1 MKRVVL
7 TLVLCGVFLLT
18 GCKSY
23 NERDIVKELE
33 NKLNK
38 ANSYF
43 VQGEMEITN
52 NEDIYTYSV
61 EVSFKEKDN
70 YKVVL
75 TNTSNDHTQVIL
87 RNSDGVYVVTP
98 SLNKSFKFQSDWPYN
113 NSQVYLLKSLIEDMG
128 NEDGRSF
135 EKSDKGYIFTTKV
148 VYPNNEKL
156 VKQTISLDKKLN
168 IDEVRVLDKDNNTQ
182 IKMKYNKIDWNKGFS
197 DDYFDLSSIIDV
209 TEAREKSTVD
219 NGNGNVNSNS
229 NSNNNSSSNSNDNSN
244 MNSNSGNNDSSV
256 KGSDNDRGNLNGDN
270 SGNNG
275 SSANNGAS
283 DNSNMNSN
291 SNTNANTNTNTNTNT
306 NNSSEESSKTETK
319 ETASLD
325 DVIYPMY
332 LPSNTYLKGTEKFKT
347 DTGQRLILTFEG
359 DNPFTLVEETVTR
372 SKDHEIIP
380 TYGEL
385 ELLLDAVAIVND
397 NSVNWISNGTQYYI
411 TSDTLATS
419 SLLEVARSISVLPVS
434 K

>member
-61 EVSFKEKDN
+61 EVSFKKRDN

-135 EKSDKGYIFTTKV
+135 EKNDKGYVFTTKV

-168 IDEVRVLDKDNNTQ
+168 IDVVRVLDKDNNTQ
-182 IKMKYNKIDWNKGFS
+182 IKMKYNRIDWNKGFS

-209 TEAREKSTVD
+209 TEAREKSSVD
-219 NGNGNVNSNS
+219 NGNMNSN
-229 NSNNNSSSNSNDNSN
+229 SNSNDNSN
-244 MNSNSGNNDSSV
+244 MNSNSNNSDSSA

-275 SSANNGAS
+275 AS

-291 SNTNANTNTNTNTNT
+291 SNSNTNTNTNTNT
-306 NNSSEESSKTETK
+306 NEDSSKAETK

>member
-113 NSQVYLLKSLIEDMG
+113 NSQVYLLKSLIEDMS

-135 EKSDKGYIFTTKV
+135 EKNDKGYVFTTKV

-156 VKQTISLDKKLN
+156 VKQSISLDKKLN
-168 IDEVRVLDKDNNTQ
+168 IDVVRVLDKDNNTQ
-182 IKMKYNKIDWNKGFS
+182 IKMKYNRIDWNKGFS

-209 TEAREKSTVD
+209 TEAREKSSVD
-219 NGNGNVNSNS
+219 NGNMNSN
-229 NSNNNSSSNSNDNSN
+229 SNSNDNSN
-244 MNSNSGNNDSSV
+244 MNNNNNSNSDSNSDNSV
-256 KGSDNDRGNLNGDN
+256 KDSDNDRGNLNGDN
-270 SGNNG
+270 SDT
-275 SSANNGAS
+275 S

-291 SNTNANTNTNTNTNT
+291 SNTNTNTNTNTN
-306 NNSSEESSKTETK
+306 EDSSKTETK

-397 NSVNWISNGTQYYI
+397 NSVNWISNGMQYYI

>member
-113 NSQVYLLKSLIEDMG
+113 NSQVYLLKSLIEDMS

-135 EKSDKGYIFTTKV
+135 EKNDKGYVFTTKV

-156 VKQTISLDKKLN
+156 VKQSISLDKKLN
-168 IDEVRVLDKDNNTQ
+168 IDVVRVLDKDNNTQ
-182 IKMKYNKIDWNKGFS
+182 IKMKYNRIDWNKGFS

-209 TEAREKSTVD
+209 TEAREKSSVD
-219 NGNGNVNSNS
+219 NGNMN
-229 NSNNNSSSNSNDNSN
+229 SNSNDNSN
-244 MNSNSGNNDSSV
+244 MNNNSNSDSDSSV
-256 KGSDNDRGNLNGDN
+256 KDSDNDRGNLNGDN
-270 SGNNG
+270 SDT
-275 SSANNGAS
+275 S

-291 SNTNANTNTNTNTNT
+291 SNSNTNTNTNTNT
-306 NNSSEESSKTETK
+306 NEDSSKTETK

>member
-113 NSQVYLLKSLIEDMG
+113 NSQVYLLKSLIEDMS

-135 EKSDKGYIFTTKV
+135 EKNDKGYVFTTKV

-156 VKQTISLDKKLN
+156 VKQSISLDKKLN
-168 IDEVRVLDKDNNTQ
+168 IDVVRVLDKDNNTQ
-182 IKMKYNKIDWNKGFS
+182 IKMKYNRIDWNKGFS

-209 TEAREKSTVD
+209 TEAREK
-219 NGNGNVNSNS
+219 
-229 NSNNNSSSNSNDNSN
+229 
-244 MNSNSGNNDSSV
+244 
-256 KGSDNDRGNLNGDN
+256 
-270 SGNNG
+270 
-275 SSANNGAS
+275 
-283 DNSNMNSN
+283 
-291 SNTNANTNTNTNTNT
+291 
-306 NNSSEESSKTETK
+306 
-319 ETASLD
+319 
-325 DVIYPMY
+325 
-332 LPSNTYLKGTEKFKT
+332 
-347 DTGQRLILTFEG
+347 
-359 DNPFTLVEETVTR
+359 
-372 SKDHEIIP
+372 
-380 TYGEL
+380 
-385 ELLLDAVAIVND
+385 
-397 NSVNWISNGTQYYI
+397 
-411 TSDTLATS
+411 
-419 SLLEVARSISVLPVS
+419 
-434 K
+434 

>member
-23 NERDIVKELE
+23 NEKDIVKELD

-38 ANSYF
+38 ASSYF

-135 EKSDKGYIFTTKV
+135 EKNDKGYIFTTKV

-219 NGNGNVNSNS
+219 NGNMNSNSGNSSNNSNSGNNSNS
-229 NSNNNSSSNSNDNSN
+229 NENSN
-244 MNSNSGNNDSSV
+244 MNSNSGNDNSST

-275 SSANNGAS
+275 AS
-283 DNSNMNSN
+283 DNSNMNSNGNSN
-291 SNTNANTNTNTNTNT
+291 SNTNANTNNNTNS
-306 NNSSEESSKTETK
+306 NSTSNEESGNTKTK

-372 SKDHEIIP
+372 SEDHEIIP

-411 TSDTLATS
+411 TSDTLETS

>member
-135 EKSDKGYIFTTKV
+135 EKNDKGYVFTTKV

-168 IDEVRVLDKDNNTQ
+168 IDVVRVLDKDNNTQ
-182 IKMKYNKIDWNKGFS
+182 IKMKYNRIDWNKGFS

-209 TEAREKSTVD
+209 TEAREKSSVD
-219 NGNGNVNSNS
+219 NGNMNSN
-229 NSNNNSSSNSNDNSN
+229 SNSNDNSN
-244 MNSNSGNNDSSV
+244 MNSNNSDSSV

-275 SSANNGAS
+275 AS
-283 DNSNMNSN
+283 DNSNINDNNNSN
-291 SNTNANTNTNTNTNT
+291 SNTNTNTNTNT
-306 NNSSEESSKTETK
+306 NEDSSKTETK

>member
-113 NSQVYLLKSLIEDMG
+113 NSQVYLLKSLIEDMS

-135 EKSDKGYIFTTKV
+135 EKNDKGYVFTTKV

-156 VKQTISLDKKLN
+156 VKQSISLDKKLN
-168 IDEVRVLDKDNNTQ
+168 IDVVRVLDKDNNTQ
-182 IKMKYNKIDWNKGFS
+182 IKMKYNRIDWNKGFS

-209 TEAREKSTVD
+209 TEAREKSSVD
-219 NGNGNVNSNS
+219 NGNMN
-229 NSNNNSSSNSNDNSN
+229 SNSNDNSN
-244 MNSNSGNNDSSV
+244 MNSNSNSDNSV
-256 KGSDNDRGNLNGDN
+256 KDSDNDRGNLNGDN
-270 SGNNG
+270 SDT
-275 SSANNGAS
+275 S

-291 SNTNANTNTNTNTNT
+291 SNSNSNTNTNTNTNT
-306 NNSSEESSKTETK
+306 NEDSSKTETK

>member
-7 TLVLCGVFLLT
+7 TLVLCGIFLLT

-135 EKSDKGYIFTTKV
+135 EKNDKGYVFTTKV

-168 IDEVRVLDKDNNTQ
+168 IDVVRVLDKDNNTQ
-182 IKMKYNKIDWNKGFS
+182 IKMKYNRIDWNKGFS

-209 TEAREKSTVD
+209 TEAREKSSVD
-219 NGNGNVNSNS
+219 NGNMNSN
-229 NSNNNSSSNSNDNSN
+229 SNSNDNSN
-244 MNSNSGNNDSSV
+244 MNSNNSDSSV

-275 SSANNGAS
+275 AS
-283 DNSNMNSN
+283 DNSNINDNNNSN
-291 SNTNANTNTNTNTNT
+291 SNTNTNTNTNT
-306 NNSSEESSKTETK
+306 NEDSSKTETK

>member
-113 NSQVYLLKSLIEDMG
+113 NSQVYLLKSLIEDMS

-135 EKSDKGYIFTTKV
+135 EKNDKGYVFTTKV

-156 VKQTISLDKKLN
+156 VKQSISLDKKLN
-168 IDEVRVLDKDNNTQ
+168 IDVVRVLDKDNNTQ
-182 IKMKYNKIDWNKGFS
+182 IKMKYNRIDWNKGFS

-209 TEAREKSTVD
+209 TEAREKSSVD
-219 NGNGNVNSNS
+219 NGNMNSNS
-229 NSNNNSSSNSNDNSN
+229 NSNSDSNSDNS
-244 MNSNSGNNDSSV
+244 V
-256 KGSDNDRGNLNGDN
+256 KDSDNDRGNLNGDN
-270 SGNNG
+270 SDT
-275 SSANNGAS
+275 S

-291 SNTNANTNTNTNTNT
+291 SNTNTNTNTNTN
-306 NNSSEESSKTETK
+306 EDSSKTETK

-397 NSVNWISNGTQYYI
+397 NSVNWISNGMQYYI

>member
-23 NERDIVKELE
+23 NERDIVNELE

-113 NSQVYLLKSLIEDMG
+113 NSQVYLLKSLIEDMS

-135 EKSDKGYIFTTKV
+135 EKNDKGYVFTTKV

-156 VKQTISLDKKLN
+156 VKQSISLDKKLN
-168 IDEVRVLDKDNNTQ
+168 IDVVRVLDKDNNTQ
-182 IKMKYNKIDWNKGFS
+182 IKMKYNRIDWNKGFS

-209 TEAREKSTVD
+209 TEAREKSSVD
-219 NGNGNVNSNS
+219 NGNMNSN
-229 NSNNNSSSNSNDNSN
+229 SNSNDNSN
-244 MNSNSGNNDSSV
+244 MNNNSNSDSSV
-256 KGSDNDRGNLNGDN
+256 KDSDNDRGNLNGDN
-270 SGNNG
+270 SDT
-275 SSANNGAS
+275 S
-283 DNSNMNSN
+283 DNANMNSN
-291 SNTNANTNTNTNTNT
+291 SNSNSNSNTNTNTNTNT
-306 NNSSEESSKTETK
+306 NEDSSKTETK

>member
-113 NSQVYLLKSLIEDMG
+113 NSQVYLLKSLIEDMS

-135 EKSDKGYIFTTKV
+135 EKNDKGYVFTTKV

-156 VKQTISLDKKLN
+156 VKQSISLDKKLN
-168 IDEVRVLDKDNNTQ
+168 IDVVRVLDKDNNTQ
-182 IKMKYNKIDWNKGFS
+182 IKMKYNRIDWNKGFS

-209 TEAREKSTVD
+209 TEAREKSSVD
-219 NGNGNVNSNS
+219 NGNMNSNS
-229 NSNNNSSSNSNDNSN
+229 NSNSNSDS
-244 MNSNSGNNDSSV
+244 DSSV
-256 KGSDNDRGNLNGDN
+256 KDSDNDRGNLNGDN
-270 SGNNG
+270 SDT
-275 SSANNGAS
+275 S

-291 SNTNANTNTNTNTNT
+291 SNTNTNTNTN
-306 NNSSEESSKTETK
+306 EDSSKTETK

-397 NSVNWISNGTQYYI
+397 NSVNWISNGMQYYI

>member
-113 NSQVYLLKSLIEDMG
+113 NSQVYLLKSLIEDMS

-135 EKSDKGYIFTTKV
+135 EKNDKGYVFTTKV

-156 VKQTISLDKKLN
+156 VKQSISLDKKLN
-168 IDEVRVLDKDNNTQ
+168 IDVVRVLDKDNNTQ
-182 IKMKYNKIDWNKGFS
+182 IKMKYNRIDWNKGFS

-209 TEAREKSTVD
+209 TEAREKSSVD
-219 NGNGNVNSNS
+219 NGNMNSNS
-229 NSNNNSSSNSNDNSN
+229 NSDSNSDNS
-244 MNSNSGNNDSSV
+244 V
-256 KGSDNDRGNLNGDN
+256 KDSDNDRGNLNGDN
-270 SGNNG
+270 SDT
-275 SSANNGAS
+275 S

-291 SNTNANTNTNTNTNT
+291 SNTNTNTNTN
-306 NNSSEESSKTETK
+306 EDSSKTETK

>member
-113 NSQVYLLKSLIEDMG
+113 NSQVYLLKSLIEDMS

-135 EKSDKGYIFTTKV
+135 EKNDKGYVFTTKV

-156 VKQTISLDKKLN
+156 VKQSISLDKKLN
-168 IDEVRVLDKDNNTQ
+168 IDVVRVLDKDNNTQ
-182 IKMKYNKIDWNKGFS
+182 IKMKYNRIDWNKGFS

-209 TEAREKSTVD
+209 TEAREKSSVD
-219 NGNGNVNSNS
+219 NGNMN
-229 NSNNNSSSNSNDNSN
+229 SNSNDNSN
-244 MNSNSGNNDSSV
+244 MNNNSNSNSDSDSSV
-256 KGSDNDRGNLNGDN
+256 KDSDNDRGNLNGDN
-270 SGNNG
+270 SDT
-275 SSANNGAS
+275 S

-291 SNTNANTNTNTNTNT
+291 SNTNTNTNTNTN
-306 NNSSEESSKTETK
+306 EDSSKTETK

>member
-113 NSQVYLLKSLIEDMG
+113 NSQVYLLKSLIEDMS

-135 EKSDKGYIFTTKV
+135 EKNDKGYVFTTKV

-168 IDEVRVLDKDNNTQ
+168 IDVVRVLDKDNNTQ
-182 IKMKYNKIDWNKGFS
+182 IKMKYNRIDWNKGFS

-209 TEAREKSTVD
+209 TEAREKSSVD
-219 NGNGNVNSNS
+219 NGNMNSNS
-229 NSNNNSSSNSNDNSN
+229 NSNSNDNSN
-244 MNSNSGNNDSSV
+244 MNNNSNSDSSV
-256 KGSDNDRGNLNGDN
+256 KDSDNDRGNLNGDN
-270 SGNNG
+270 SDN
-275 SSANNGAS
+275 S

-291 SNTNANTNTNTNTNT
+291 SNTNTNTNTNTN
-306 NNSSEESSKTETK
+306 EDSSKTETK

>member
-113 NSQVYLLKSLIEDMG
+113 NSQVYLLKSLIEDMS

-135 EKSDKGYIFTTKV
+135 EKNDKGYVFTTKV

-156 VKQTISLDKKLN
+156 VKQSISLDKKLN
-168 IDEVRVLDKDNNTQ
+168 IDVVRVLDKDNNTQ
-182 IKMKYNKIDWNKGFS
+182 IKMKYNRIDWNKGFS

-209 TEAREKSTVD
+209 TEAREKSSVD
-219 NGNGNVNSNS
+219 NGNMN
-229 NSNNNSSSNSNDNSN
+229 SNSNDNSN
-244 MNSNSGNNDSSV
+244 MNNNSNSDSSV

-270 SGNNG
+270 SDN
-275 SSANNGAS
+275 S

-291 SNTNANTNTNTNTNT
+291 SNTNTNTN
-306 NNSSEESSKTETK
+306 EDSSKTETK

>member
-113 NSQVYLLKSLIEDMG
+113 NSQVYLLKSLIEDMS

-135 EKSDKGYIFTTKV
+135 EKNDKGYVFTTKV

-156 VKQTISLDKKLN
+156 VKQSISLDKKLN
-168 IDEVRVLDKDNNTQ
+168 IDVVRVLDKDNNTQ
-182 IKMKYNKIDWNKGFS
+182 IKMKYNRIDWNKGFS

-209 TEAREKSTVD
+209 TEAREKSSVD
-219 NGNGNVNSNS
+219 NGNMN
-229 NSNNNSSSNSNDNSN
+229 SNSNDNSN
-244 MNSNSGNNDSSV
+244 MNNNSNSDSNSDNSV
-256 KGSDNDRGNLNGDN
+256 KDSDNDRGNLNGDN
-270 SGNNG
+270 SDT
-275 SSANNGAS
+275 S

-291 SNTNANTNTNTNTNT
+291 SNTNTNTNTNTN
-306 NNSSEESSKTETK
+306 EDSSKTETK

-397 NSVNWISNGTQYYI
+397 NSVNWISNGMQYYI

>member
-113 NSQVYLLKSLIEDMG
+113 NSQVYLLKSLIEDMS

-135 EKSDKGYIFTTKV
+135 EKNDKGYVFTTKV

-168 IDEVRVLDKDNNTQ
+168 IDVVRVLDKDNNTQ
-182 IKMKYNKIDWNKGFS
+182 IKMKYNRIDWNKGFS
-197 DDYFDLSSIIDV
+197 DDYFDLSSVIDV
-209 TEAREKSTVD
+209 TEAREKSSVD
-219 NGNGNVNSNS
+219 NGNMN
-229 NSNNNSSSNSNDNSN
+229 SNSNDNSN
-244 MNSNSGNNDSSV
+244 MNNNSNSDTSV
-256 KGSDNDRGNLNGDN
+256 KDSDNDRGNLNGDN
-270 SGNNG
+270 SDT
-275 SSANNGAS
+275 S

-291 SNTNANTNTNTNTNT
+291 SNTNTNTNTNTN
-306 NNSSEESSKTETK
+306 EDSSKTETK

>member
-113 NSQVYLLKSLIEDMG
+113 NSQVYLLKSLIEDMS

-135 EKSDKGYIFTTKV
+135 EKNDKGYVFTTKV

-156 VKQTISLDKKLN
+156 VKQSISLDKKLN
-168 IDEVRVLDKDNNTQ
+168 IDVVRVLDKDNNTQ
-182 IKMKYNKIDWNKGFS
+182 IKMKYNRIDWNKGFS

-209 TEAREKSTVD
+209 TEAREKSSVD
-219 NGNGNVNSNS
+219 NGNMN
-229 NSNNNSSSNSNDNSN
+229 SNSNDNSN
-244 MNSNSGNNDSSV
+244 MNNNSNSDSSV
-256 KGSDNDRGNLNGDN
+256 KDSDNDRGNLNGDN
-270 SGNNG
+270 SDT
-275 SSANNGAS
+275 S

-291 SNTNANTNTNTNTNT
+291 SNTNTNTNTNTN
-306 NNSSEESSKTETK
+306 EDSSKTETK

-397 NSVNWISNGTQYYI
+397 NSVNWISNGMQYYI

>member
-113 NSQVYLLKSLIEDMG
+113 NSQVYLLKSLIEDMS

-135 EKSDKGYIFTTKV
+135 EKNDKGYVFTTKV

-156 VKQTISLDKKLN
+156 VKQSISLDKKLN
-168 IDEVRVLDKDNNTQ
+168 IDVVRVLDKDNNTQ
-182 IKMKYNKIDWNKGFS
+182 IKMKYNRIDWNKGFS

-209 TEAREKSTVD
+209 TEAREKSSVD
-219 NGNGNVNSNS
+219 NGNMN
-229 NSNNNSSSNSNDNSN
+229 SNSNDNSN
-244 MNSNSGNNDSSV
+244 MNNNSNSDNSV
-256 KGSDNDRGNLNGDN
+256 KDSDNDRGNLNGDN
-270 SGNNG
+270 SDT
-275 SSANNGAS
+275 S

-291 SNTNANTNTNTNTNT
+291 SNTNTDTNTNTNTNT
-306 NNSSEESSKTETK
+306 NEDSSKTETK

>member
-113 NSQVYLLKSLIEDMG
+113 NSQVYLLKSLIEDMS

-135 EKSDKGYIFTTKV
+135 EKNDKGYVFTTKV

-156 VKQTISLDKKLN
+156 VKQSISLDKKLN
-168 IDEVRVLDKDNNTQ
+168 IDVVRVLDKDNNTQ
-182 IKMKYNKIDWNKGFS
+182 IKMKYNRIDWNKGFS

-209 TEAREKSTVD
+209 TEAREKSSVD
-219 NGNGNVNSNS
+219 NGNMNSNS
-229 NSNNNSSSNSNDNSN
+229 NSNSDS
-244 MNSNSGNNDSSV
+244 DSSV
-256 KGSDNDRGNLNGDN
+256 KDSDNDRGNLNGDN
-270 SGNNG
+270 SDI
-275 SSANNGAS
+275 S

-291 SNTNANTNTNTNTNT
+291 SNTNTNTNTN
-306 NNSSEESSKTETK
+306 EDSSKTETK

>member
-113 NSQVYLLKSLIEDMG
+113 NSQVYLLKSLIEDMS

-135 EKSDKGYIFTTKV
+135 EKNDKGYVFTTKV

-168 IDEVRVLDKDNNTQ
+168 IDVVRVLDKDNNTQ
-182 IKMKYNKIDWNKGFS
+182 IKMKYNRIDWNKGFS

-209 TEAREKSTVD
+209 TEAREKSSVD
-219 NGNGNVNSNS
+219 NGNMN
-229 NSNNNSSSNSNDNSN
+229 SNSNDNSN
-244 MNSNSGNNDSSV
+244 MNNNSNSDSSV
-256 KGSDNDRGNLNGDN
+256 KDSDNDRGNLNGDN
-270 SGNNG
+270 SDT
-275 SSANNGAS
+275 S

-291 SNTNANTNTNTNTNT
+291 SNTNTNTNTNTN
-306 NNSSEESSKTETK
+306 EDSSKTETK

>member
-113 NSQVYLLKSLIEDMG
+113 NSQVYLLKSLIEDMS

-135 EKSDKGYIFTTKV
+135 EKNDKGYVFTTKV

-156 VKQTISLDKKLN
+156 VKQSISLDKKLN
-168 IDEVRVLDKDNNTQ
+168 IDVVRVLDKDNNTQ
-182 IKMKYNKIDWNKGFS
+182 IKMKYNRIDWNKGFS

-209 TEAREKSTVD
+209 TEAREKSSVD
-219 NGNGNVNSNS
+219 NGNMN
-229 NSNNNSSSNSNDNSN
+229 SNSNDNSN
-244 MNSNSGNNDSSV
+244 MNNNSNSDSNSDSSV
-256 KGSDNDRGNLNGDN
+256 KDSDNDRGNLNGDT
-270 SGNNG
+270 
-275 SSANNGAS
+275 S

-291 SNTNANTNTNTNTNT
+291 SNTNTNTNTNTN
-306 NNSSEESSKTETK
+306 EDSSKTETK

>member
-52 NEDIYTYSV
+52 NEDIYTYNV

-113 NSQVYLLKSLIEDMG
+113 NSQVYLLKSLIEDMS

-135 EKSDKGYIFTTKV
+135 EKNDKGYVFTTKV

-156 VKQTISLDKKLN
+156 VKQSISLDKKLN
-168 IDEVRVLDKDNNTQ
+168 IDVVRVLDKDNNTQ
-182 IKMKYNKIDWNKGFS
+182 IKMKYNRIDWNKGFS

-209 TEAREKSTVD
+209 TEAREKSSVD
-219 NGNGNVNSNS
+219 NGNMN
-229 NSNNNSSSNSNDNSN
+229 SNSNDNSN
-244 MNSNSGNNDSSV
+244 MNNNSNSDSNV
-256 KGSDNDRGNLNGDN
+256 KDSDNDRGNLNGDN
-270 SGNNG
+270 SDT
-275 SSANNGAS
+275 S
-283 DNSNMNSN
+283 DNANMNSN
-291 SNTNANTNTNTNTNT
+291 SNTNTNTNTNT
-306 NNSSEESSKTETK
+306 NEDSSKTETK